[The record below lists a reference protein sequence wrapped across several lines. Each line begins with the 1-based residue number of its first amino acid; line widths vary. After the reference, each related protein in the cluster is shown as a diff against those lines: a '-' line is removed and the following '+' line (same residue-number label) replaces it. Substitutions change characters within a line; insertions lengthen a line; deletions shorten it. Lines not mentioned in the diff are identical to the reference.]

1 MDELVDAMSEV
12 AINVKLK
19 GDIARI
25 VNDIIKKGYSESK
38 GDLVRNSII
47 LYAIKLGFI
56 SPKTLHREIIEKIKT
71 SDIKYTDEEI
81 KQQLEEIENE

>member
-1 MDELVDAMSEV
+1 MSEV

-19 GDIARI
+19 GDVARL

-47 LYAIKLGFI
+47 LYAMKLGLI
-56 SPKTLHREIIEKIKT
+56 SPKALHMGAIEKIKE
-71 SDIKYTDEEI
+71 SGIEYTDEEI
-81 KQQLEEIENE
+81 KRQLEEIENE